1 MILKTINCQIY
12 TFFSIFIIYI
22 YVYIFFFCGF

>member
-1 MILKTINCQIY
+1 MILKTINYQIY